1 MEAKKEGRLVTIII
15 VVTTDV
21 LPSIDNNV
29 ICYDA
34 ILLLHTGAHSIL
46 GRECDLHTGRF
57 PPVHTGVVLV
67 LSNIGANVSVALKGP
82 LYVDRC

>member
-1 MEAKKEGRLVTIII
+1 MRRKQST
-15 VVTTDV
+15 
-21 LPSIDNNV
+21 S
-29 ICYDA
+29 
-34 ILLLHTGAHSIL
+34 AHSIL
-46 GRECDLHTGRF
+46 GRECDLHTGLLC